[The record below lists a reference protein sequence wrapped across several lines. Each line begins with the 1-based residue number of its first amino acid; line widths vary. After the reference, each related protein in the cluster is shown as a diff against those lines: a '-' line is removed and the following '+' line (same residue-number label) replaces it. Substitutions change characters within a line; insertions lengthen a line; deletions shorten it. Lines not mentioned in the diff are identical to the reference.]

1 MRLGF
6 IAGGRFATAGCREAF
21 LSRAPGLI
29 ASNTRARYH
38 CGVAYGARARL
49 LTKAKL
55 APLISALHQRG
66 FFFAAPRT
74 PD

>member
-6 IAGGRFATAGCREAF
+6 IAGEA
-21 LSRAPGLI
+21 LCDGGLSRGLSSRAPGLI

-38 CGVAYGARARL
+38 CGAAHGARARL